1 MSETQ
6 FVSKLAQINC
16 FLSSGGEGKDFALGG
31 TEGDKGGASGSPTHS
46 AVVDNES
53 VAHTGK
59 SIGVYISEA
68 GVGIAID
75 VARSIGFYI
84 KGDRVL
90 YHQQLLAR
98 ASTPTK
104 GDALAALKIA
114 KDFLGECHVRGS
126 SFGGKSG

>member
-1 MSETQ
+1 MSEPQ

-16 FLSSGGEGKDFALGG
+16 FLSSGGEGNDFALGG

-46 AVVDNES
+46 AVVDNEN

-59 SIGVYISEA
+59 SIGFDISEA

-75 VARSIGFYI
+75 VARQM
-84 KGDRVL
+84 R
-90 YHQQLLAR
+90 LLAGT
-98 ASTPTK
+98 STPTK

-114 KDFLGECHVRGS
+114 KDFLGERHVRGS